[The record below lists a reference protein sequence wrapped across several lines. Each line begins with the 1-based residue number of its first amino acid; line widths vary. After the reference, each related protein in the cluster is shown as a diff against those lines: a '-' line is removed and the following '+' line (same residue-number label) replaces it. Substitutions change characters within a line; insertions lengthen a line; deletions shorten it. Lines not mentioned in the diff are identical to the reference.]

1 VIYRGIRIQSSA
13 LIAMAALLGAATS
26 GAAQPAPAEDDVE
39 VNAKPAQPSSPPP
52 PPATGPLIPPTPPST
67 RDETAELKEQ
77 LAATQARLDRLE
89 KQSISQLDKV
99 PGEPSLSSRLLPAG
113 VALDGYVQSQ
123 YEAHQDSQD
132 QILNGTYLN
141 QDRFLV
147 RRARLRFDAQW
158 QYSEL
163 TFELDANTVKG
174 PIVTI
179 RRAEATLVFRNGAY
193 DGKVVRHSPRE
204 DAPPLAALTIGV
216 TDIPFGFELLDSPRE
231 RVFMERTQGSQ
242 ALFPSEPDVGVR
254 LWGGAGFFRY
264 QLALFN
270 GEPLSD
276 TASKLPGQDPNAAKD
291 FVARVGVD
299 TTPFKG
305 WRLMAGV
312 SALRGSGFHAGTDA
326 TKNGLTWTDT
336 NENGSIDLGEV
347 TPVPGAA
354 ATPSVSFDRWGVA
367 GDLELWIP
375 TAIGR
380 SMIYGEA
387 TMASNLDRGFY
398 PADPVIT
405 GVDIRE
411 LAYYGAFVQEVT
423 PYGLAG
429 FRVDVYD
436 PNADLFD
443 GRKGRLIPTDAKVTT
458 FSPVAG
464 LVLPGHARLLFQYDF
479 VRDHLGRDAR
489 GVPADLANDRWTLR
503 LQVQP

>member
-1 VIYRGIRIQSSA
+1 
-13 LIAMAALLGAATS
+13 M
-26 GAAQPAPAEDDVE
+26 E
-39 VNAKPAQPSSPPP
+39 VNAKPAQPSPPRP
-52 PPATGPLIPPTPPST
+52 PPAPAAPPGTPLIPPPSPDDVAT
-67 RDETAELKEQ
+67 LKAQ

-89 KQSISQLDKV
+89 KQGISRLDKV

-113 VALDGYVQSQ
+113 VALDGYVQAQ

-132 QILNGTYLN
+132 EVVNGTYLN

-147 RRARLRFDAQW
+147 RRGRLRFDAQW
-158 QYSEL
+158 QYAEL
-163 TFELDANTVKG
+163 TLELDANTVKS
-174 PIVTI
+174 PTVTI
-179 RRAEATLVFRNGAY
+179 RRAEATLVFRNAPF
-193 DGKVVRHSPRE
+193 DGTVVRHSPRE
-204 DAPPLAALTIGV
+204 GAPPLAALTMGV

-231 RVFMERTQGSQ
+231 RVFMERTQGSL

-276 TASKLPGQDPNAAKD
+276 TNSKLPGGDPTAAKD
-291 FVARVGVD
+291 FVGRVGVD
-299 TTPFKG
+299 VEPIRG
-305 WRLMAGV
+305 GRLMAGV
-312 SALRGSGFHAGTDA
+312 SALRGSGFHAGSDA

-336 NENGSIDLGEV
+336 NENGTIDLGEV
-347 TPVPGAA
+347 QPVAGSAA
-354 ATPSVSFDRWGVA
+354 GPSFPFDRWAVG

-375 TAIGR
+375 TPIGR
-380 SMIYGEA
+380 AMLYGEA
-387 TMASNLDRGFY
+387 TIASNLDRGFY
-398 PADPVIT
+398 PADPIVT
-405 GVDIRE
+405 GVDVRE
-411 LAYYGAFVQEVT
+411 LAYYGAFVQEIT
-423 PYGLAG
+423 KYGLAG

-436 PNADLFD
+436 PNSDLFD
-443 GRKGRLIPTDAKVTT
+443 NRKGKLIPTDARVTT

-489 GVPADLANDRWTLR
+489 GVPADLPNDRWTLR